1 MDNVLTARKGYVYTN
16 GETFSTVIRLGK
28 NDSADNWHE
37 ITEEE
42 AERLQSEE
50 TPETDNEATE
60 ADYINALEDLKSLKE
75 KANAYDILTGVSE

>member
-1 MDNVLTARKGYVYTN
+1 MANVLTAKEGYVYTN
-16 GETFSTVIRLGK
+16 GETFSTVIRLGI

-50 TPETDNEATE
+50 IEPTENEATE
-60 ADYINALEDLKSLKE
+60 ADYINALEDL
-75 KANAYDILTGVSE
+75 GVNFNG

>member
-1 MDNVLTARKGYVYTN
+1 MANVLTAKEGYVYTN
-16 GETFSTVIRLGK
+16 GETCSTVIRLGI

-50 TPETDNEATE
+50 IEPTDNEATE
-60 ADYINALEDLKSLKE
+60 ADYINALEDL
-75 KANAYDILTGVSE
+75 GVNFNE